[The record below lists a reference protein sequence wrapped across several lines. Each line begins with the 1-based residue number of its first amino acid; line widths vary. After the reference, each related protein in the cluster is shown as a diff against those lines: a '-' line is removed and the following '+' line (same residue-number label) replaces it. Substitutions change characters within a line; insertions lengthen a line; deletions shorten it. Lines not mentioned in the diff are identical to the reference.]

1 MINPKKRS
9 KKLIGS
15 AKPKLTGPIDSLNH
29 DFSDHATIRSHI
41 KNMQNEK
48 EKFQAER
55 QELLKK
61 YEEDKIRME
70 KEKEKNE
77 ANAIFASLFALS
89 DCNLRS

>member
-1 MINPKKRS
+1 MIKPKKRS

-48 EKFQAER
+48 EKFQT
-55 QELLKK
+55 
-61 YEEDKIRME
+61 
-70 KEKEKNE
+70 
-77 ANAIFASLFALS
+77 
-89 DCNLRS
+89 